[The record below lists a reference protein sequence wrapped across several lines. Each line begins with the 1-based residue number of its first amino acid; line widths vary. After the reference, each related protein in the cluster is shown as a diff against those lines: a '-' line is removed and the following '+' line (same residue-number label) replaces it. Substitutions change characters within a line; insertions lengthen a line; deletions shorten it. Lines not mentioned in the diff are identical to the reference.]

1 MKGGAINWLL
11 LCRRMGEVP
20 ERFVCELDRVGDA
33 LLIDRHGVVRRPS
46 QWSDSEDDSSDP
58 EPVIMSACPVPA
70 VVSPAI
76 RPISIDPVLIPLPMV
91 FAQMPP
97 FCHPFP
103 PLPKPDPNG
112 APCVIR
118 GGSSP
123 LPLDDVA
130 TLPKRFF
137 VVVDAMSGD
146 AAVPLQTQFNPLSS
160 IKAAHESVA
169 WHLFHVSV
177 LRRQFTLAGRYT
189 ADSDINRKVSMG
201 STG

>member
-1 MKGGAINWLL
+1 
-11 LCRRMGEVP
+11 
-20 ERFVCELDRVGDA
+20 
-33 LLIDRHGVVRRPS
+33 
-46 QWSDSEDDSSDP
+46 
-58 EPVIMSACPVPA
+58 
-70 VVSPAI
+70 
-76 RPISIDPVLIPLPMV
+76 MV

-137 VVVDAMSGD
+137 VWPTPFSSAFRSFPSGGGRSPSDLTVVDAMSGD

-189 ADSDINRKVSMG
+189 ADSDITVLAARVSDL
-201 STG
+201 SSAVRTGFVPGVSEHTYTGRCRWGRRDEGPCTT